1 MFSLTINIYNGDKD
15 SAIAEISTKLTG
27 VLTKMSELGDKIT
40 QLEDLSAVEIQ
51 EFQLVA
57 QKINDLR
64 STAEA
69 QTAEIARLNELL
81 AAGGAV
87 TPEELARLDQLIA
100 NVSAIVNPEV

>member
-15 SAIAEISTKLTG
+15 SAIAEINTKLDG
-27 VLTKMSELGDKIT
+27 VLNKMSELSDKIT
-40 QLEDLSAVEIQ
+40 QLEELTAVEIQ

-57 QKINDLR
+57 QKIGDLR
-64 STAEA
+64 STVEA
-69 QTAEIARLNELL
+69 QTAEITRLNELV

-87 TPEELARLDQLIA
+87 TAEELARLDQLIA